1 MVGRCSLPRPRV
13 DALDSFNRARR
24 TWKVCLSGRRHSA
37 EASTPSDP
45 GLVALLWRAGQLK
58 QERARASVGHDCAGN
73 WIHYG
78 PPAGGN
84 QSSRLTIDAEQL
96 GRVTLVIA
104 ACDR

>member
-1 MVGRCSLPRPRV
+1 
-13 DALDSFNRARR
+13 
-24 TWKVCLSGRRHSA
+24 
-37 EASTPSDP
+37 
-45 GLVALLWRAGQLK
+45 VAPLWRAGQLK
-58 QERARASVGHDCAGN
+58 QKEAGAGVGHDCAGN

-96 GRVTLVIA
+96 ERVTLVIA